1 MGKLLN
7 VKIDISDGEIMLH
20 FPVSLFPEVA
30 GIVPF
35 VRKRGSGKLSPEA
48 TARRDALNAKRHT
61 GKINQIKPNLIQT
74 VHGGNITLDT
84 FGDTIRG
91 EKDGGPR
98 C

>member
-20 FPVSLFPEVA
+20 FPVSLFREVSE
-30 GIVPF
+30 IVPF

-48 TARRDALNAKRHT
+48 AARRDALNAKRHT
-61 GKINQIKPNLIQT
+61 SKIDQIKPNLIQT
-74 VHGGNITLDT
+74 VHRGNITLDT
-84 FGDTIRG
+84 FGDSIRG